1 VTRSWY
7 RALEIARD
15 LIVIEDPR
23 LSYLYIKAVIAH
35 PNSSFSQRYQAIE
48 LLALASNCSRHVDIE
63 KRALVD
69 ITRSDDDM
77 EGQVRLLLYP
87 EEIAGL

>member
-1 VTRSWY
+1 M
-7 RALEIARD
+7 A
-15 LIVIEDPR
+15 
-23 LSYLYIKAVIAH
+23 
-35 PNSSFSQRYQAIE
+35 

-87 EEIAGL
+87 EEITGL